1 MKFKEALEELDR
13 KREEFCKEECNTD
26 DFSTAVKIVVRRI
39 DIFVYFGVLFFV
51 SKISASVCSY
61 FIEKFFPENIKMVCG
76 GILGCLFGFLYIMF
90 YKKIRDNI
98 LGLKVLDKYSVL

>member
-13 KREEFCKEECNTD
+13 KREEFCKEECNID
-26 DFSTAVKIVVRRI
+26 DFLTAVKIVFRRV

-61 FIEKFFPENIKMVCG
+61 FIEKFLTENMKMMCS